1 MNEEKT
7 SFWKKDSVRS
17 VIASLL
23 SILIGLLAGTLL
35 ILIVGCTNKSLGF
48 QSAWEGIRLV
58 FFGLFSTG
66 RDATGALTFGF
77 NPASMG
83 NMLFR
88 AMPLI
93 LT

>member
-1 MNEEKT
+1 MLEMVTKVNG
-7 SFWKKDSVRS
+7 FMWG
-17 VIASLL
+17 
-23 SILIGLLAGTLL
+23 IGLLLLLCGTGIYFTIRLRF
-35 ILIVGCTNKSLGF
+35 IQVRRFG
-48 QSAWEGIRLV
+48 EGIRLV

-77 NPASMG
+77 NTASMG

>member
-35 ILIVGCTNKSLGF
+35 IRLPERMGGHPARILRPF
-48 QSAWEGIRLV
+48 QH
-58 FFGLFSTG
+58 
-66 RDATGALTFGF
+66 
-77 NPASMG
+77 
-83 NMLFR
+83 R
-88 AMPLI
+88 A
-93 LT
+93 